1 MLKKGSGHMKQYV
14 VDVFSQRPFQGRSV
28 AVCIYDES
36 VGHDLMENIARE
48 NGSTETAFIRP
59 LSESGEPEHCTR
71 WKIRWYSPSG
81 EMKLNGGAAF
91 AAAYVIRRYYSPD
104 DGDITFRHSGGE
116 ILVSAGEDDP
126 EILCTSLPEAP
137 LREFDI
143 TQQLSG
149 ALGVRPQHCF
159 MGGDLFC
166 VLKNREELG
175 SLSIDSATVE
185 MLPGELLH
193 CTAPSDEEGTDFFL
207 RSFSPVK
214 YEEEVGT
221 CPSAL
226 TRLAPYWSGVLGKDE
241 LRVSQLSPRTGKLT
255 AVVSEGSVK
264 ISGRA
269 SLFAVCDILT
279 DRLV

>member
-1 MLKKGSGHMKQYV
+1 MKQYV

-36 VGHDLMENIARE
+36 VDHTLMENIARE

-59 LSESGEPEHCTR
+59 LSESGDPENCTR

-91 AAAYVIRRYYSPD
+91 AAAYVIRRYYFPE
-104 DGDITFRHSGGE
+104 DGEITLRHSGGE
-116 ILVSAGEDDP
+116 VLVSADGDDP
-126 EILCTSLPEAP
+126 EILSTSLPGVP

-166 VLKNREELG
+166 VMKSREELE
-175 SLSIDSATVE
+175 SLSVDSATVE
-185 MLPGELLH
+185 MLPGDLLH

-207 RSFSPVK
+207 RTFSPVK
-214 YEEEVGT
+214 YEEEVGA
-221 CPSAL
+221 CPAAL
-226 TRLAPYWSGVLGKDE
+226 TRLAPYWSGVLGKEE
-241 LRVSQLSPRTGKLT
+241 LRVSQLSSRTGKMT

-264 ISGRA
+264 VSGRA

>member
-1 MLKKGSGHMKQYV
+1 MKQYV

-36 VGHDLMENIARE
+36 VDHALMENIARE

-59 LSESGEPEHCTR
+59 LSESGDPEHCTR

-91 AAAYVIRRYYSPD
+91 AAAYVIRRYYSPE
-104 DGDITFRHSGGE
+104 DGDITLRHSEGE
-116 ILVSAGEDDP
+116 VLVSTDGDDP
-126 EILCTSLPEAP
+126 EILSTSLPGEP

-159 MGGDLFC
+159 MSGDLFC
-166 VLKNREELG
+166 VMESREELE
-175 SLSIDSATVE
+175 SLSVDSATVE
-185 MLPGELLH
+185 MLPGDLLH
-193 CTAPSDEEGTDFFL
+193 CSAPSDKEGTDFFL
-207 RSFSPVK
+207 RTFSPVK
-214 YEEEVGT
+214 YEEEVGV
-221 CPSAL
+221 CPAAL
-226 TRLAPYWSGVLGKDE
+226 TRLAPYWSGVLEKEE
-241 LRVSQLSPRTGKLT
+241 LRVSQLSSRTGKMT

-264 ISGRA
+264 VSGRA